1 MSDIFLFLNL
11 VASIIVVSNLRNQAN
26 IFLGLV
32 LFLNVLQGFTVSL
45 FLGNYSD
52 EVHALFFLNLAPLSF
67 LIGPALFFYIQK
79 KLNPAFKLKAIH
91 LLHLLPMV
99 FFFIVMTPYI
109 TSPFAEKIQTIK
121 KIHENAQNIFN
132 VKLLVGK
139 SIHVYILRS
148 LHVLT
153 YVTFSLIHFAKNK
166 ANLKTFLSP
175 FQTTIAVK
183 WIRLLIYSIAIMHSC
198 NLVNSLYLFLNNK
211 KELNGPLPLSLLAA
225 FALAN
230 ISVRIFI
237 NPYIL
242 YGFNTIRYY
251 SDDSILAKRY
261 KKDVNSNDLF
271 TEDWKY
277 EIAAKVKSIELT
289 KKFADQGYQ
298 LANMAVDLDIPKYQL
313 NHYFKEFSQ
322 ESFSEWKNRNRVLY
336 AIELIKT
343 GYLNTYTVETLSQ
356 VCGYKSR
363 GNFNSAFLEVTGK
376 RLSEYVKTC

>member
-1 MSDIFLFLNL
+1 MADILLFINL
-11 VASIIVVSNLRNQAN
+11 VACNILFLGGKNQAN
-26 IFLGLV
+26 LFLGLV
-32 LFLNVLQGFTVSL
+32 LFLNALQGFAVSL
-45 FLGNYSD
+45 FLKNHSD
-52 EVHALFFLNLAPLSF
+52 DIHALFFLNFAPLSF
-67 LIGPALFFYIQK
+67 LIGPALYFYVQK
-79 KLNPAFKLKAIH
+79 KLNPSFQMKVIH
-91 LLHLLPMV
+91 LLHLVPMLC
-99 FFFIVMTPYI
+99 FFIVMTPYI
-109 TSPFAEKIQTIK
+109 TSSFAEKIQTIK

-183 WIRLLIYSIAIMHSC
+183 WIRLLIYSIAIMHIC
-198 NLVNSLYLFLNNK
+198 NLVNTLYLFINNK
-211 KELNGPLPLSLLAA
+211 IDLNGPLPLSFLAA
-225 FALAN
+225 LALAYIN
-230 ISVRIFI
+230 LQIFI

-277 EIAAKVKSIELT
+277 ELAAKVKSIELNR
-289 KKFADQGYQ
+289 KFAVQGYQ
-298 LANMAVDLDIPKYQL
+298 LATMAVDLDIPKYQL

-322 ESFSEWKNRNRVLY
+322 ESFSEWKNRNRVLL
-336 AIELIKT
+336 AIELINKD
-343 GYLNTYTVETLSQ
+343 YLNTYTVETLSQ
-356 VCGYKSR
+356 ECGYKSR
-363 GNFNSAFLEVTGK
+363 GNFNIAFQEVTGK
-376 RLSEYVKTC
+376 KLSEYVKTC

>member
-1 MSDIFLFLNL
+1 
-11 VASIIVVSNLRNQAN
+11 
-26 IFLGLV
+26 
-32 LFLNVLQGFTVSL
+32 
-45 FLGNYSD
+45 
-52 EVHALFFLNLAPLSF
+52 
-67 LIGPALFFYIQK
+67 
-79 KLNPAFKLKAIH
+79 
-91 LLHLLPMV
+91 
-99 FFFIVMTPYI
+99 
-109 TSPFAEKIQTIK
+109 
-121 KIHENAQNIFN
+121 
-132 VKLLVGK
+132 
-139 SIHVYILRS
+139 
-148 LHVLT
+148 
-153 YVTFSLIHFAKNK
+153 
-166 ANLKTFLSP
+166 
-175 FQTTIAVK
+175 
-183 WIRLLIYSIAIMHSC
+183 MHSC

-230 ISVRIFI
+230 ISVQIFI

-251 SDDSILAKRY
+251 SDDSLLAKRY

-289 KKFADQGYQ
+289 KKFANQGYQ

-356 VCGYKSR
+356 ECGYKSR